1 MSRACYALDVGGTK
15 IAAALI
21 DAGGAVL
28 AELRRPTEAAA
39 GGVQVVRNM
48 IAAIE
53 ALAPA
58 AAGLQLAG
66 IGISAAG
73 VIDSREARVLDAT
86 GAMPGW
92 AGTDLGALLGSCF
105 GLPVAA
111 ANDVHCALLGELARN
126 PLLNGRRD
134 TVLMLAV
141 GTGLG
146 GAVAF
151 DGRLATGRHGLAGHF
166 GRSLAR
172 DPADG
177 ALVPLDDLA
186 SGSAL
191 ARHYRRAA
199 SGRMAQDGAAVMALT
214 AAGERAALA
223 AVEAWLDQLAL
234 LLHNLHWSLD
244 PELVL
249 LGGGVL
255 DSRTLWWDKLLARLD
270 GYGAAPA
277 LAPAALGNAAG
288 LHGAAQLVL
297 GEGAAP

>member
-21 DAGGAVL
+21 DAEGALL
-28 AELRRPTEAAA
+28 AEHRRPTEAAA
-39 GGVQVVRNM
+39 GGARVVRNM

-58 AAGLQLAG
+58 AASCGIAG

-73 VIDSREARVLDAT
+73 VIDTRAMRVVDAT
-86 GAMPGW
+86 DAMPGW
-92 AGTDLGALLGSCF
+92 AGTDFRTALGTF

-126 PLLNGRRD
+126 PLLAGLRG
-134 TVLMLAV
+134 TVAMLAV

-146 GAVAF
+146 GAVAV
-151 DGRLATGRHGLAGHF
+151 DGRLAAGRHGLAGHF
-166 GRSLAR
+166 GRSLGR
-172 DPADG
+172 DPLDG
-177 ALVPLDDLA
+177 APASFDALA

-191 ARHYRRAA
+191 ARFYRRLAPA
-199 SGRMAQDGAAVMALT
+199 RPPCEGAAVMCLA
-214 AAGERAALA
+214 AAGEADARAA
-223 AVEAWLDQLAL
+223 VDAWLDALAL
-234 LLHNLHWSLD
+234 LLHNLYWSLD

-255 DSRTLWWDKLLARLD
+255 DSRALWWDDLLARLQAL
-270 GYGAAPA
+270 GAAPA
-277 LAPAALGNAAG
+277 LAPARLGNAAA

-297 GEGAAP
+297 EAR